1 MMKHL
6 CIAFLAACNAKQP
19 APEKHE
25 TPAPAAND
33 PWKPSFG
40 SAAATAKQLEREREA
55 TVGLNGD
62 VLVLKE
68 ADNFSDYRAVLAA
81 IEHTPCVVT
90 ALPMMVA
97 WARIGSSW
105 WPRRIRIR
113 GVDPKR
119 IDEIR
124 ALDHHIVAGSL
135 SAFAAPAP
143 AILIGDEL
151 AVRLGVQVG
160 DDVSVAAT
168 FDGGRHEFRL
178 AGTFH
183 FDSSSV
189 DDGLAIVGMTELQR
203 LVGNGESFFTIG
215 VWVNPTAQCSDVRD
229 LIASTLGGD
238 PYWVAD
244 TRELATNPLKAA
256 FQAVW

>member
-1 MMKHL
+1 M
-6 CIAFLAACNAKQP
+6 
-19 APEKHE
+19 E
-25 TPAPAAND
+25 TGRPFGRGTD
-33 PWKPSFG
+33 PRG
-40 SAAATAKQLEREREA
+40 AGAAARRT
-55 TVGLNGD
+55 GLNGD
-62 VLVLKE
+62 VLVLMD

-113 GVDPKR
+113 GVDPVR

-124 ALDHHIVAGSL
+124 ALDHHIVDGSL
-135 SAFAAPAP
+135 ASFTAPTP

-151 AVRLGVQVG
+151 AARLGVQVG
-160 DDVSVAAT
+160 DDVSLTAT
-168 FDGGRHEFRL
+168 FGGDRQSFRL

-183 FDSSSV
+183 FDVATV
-189 DDGLAIVGMTELQR
+189 DDGLAIVGLAELQKLIGR
-203 LVGNGESFFTIG
+203 GESFFTIG
-215 VWVNPTAQCSDVRD
+215 VWVNQRCSDVSD
-229 LIASTLGGD
+229 VIASALGGD
-238 PYWVAD
+238 PYWVVD

-256 FQAVW
+256 FGAVW